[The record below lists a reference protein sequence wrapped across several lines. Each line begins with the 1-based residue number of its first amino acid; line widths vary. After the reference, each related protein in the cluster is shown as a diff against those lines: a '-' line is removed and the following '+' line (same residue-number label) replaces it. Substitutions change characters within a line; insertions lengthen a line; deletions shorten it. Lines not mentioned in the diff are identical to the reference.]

1 MGRCYSCAE
10 RLELK
15 VRTNE
20 RNYNNPACRTVSR
33 PNRKGDNSMFGK
45 IVGWTLLAIASFAF
59 GFYMI
64 VAIAS
69 V

>member
-1 MGRCYSCAE
+1 
-10 RLELK
+10 
-15 VRTNE
+15 
-20 RNYNNPACRTVSR
+20 
-33 PNRKGDNSMFGK
+33 MFGK